1 MNLPTNIVCTVL
13 ACIAFMAGTASAQED
28 SSTFQSVEKLYFD
41 SVTPNSRFQLSRQTS
56 SLKRVRV
63 WGFLSFPEEVKAAVP
78 AMIIAHG
85 SAGMQQKDTER
96 WVPFF
101 HKMGIAT
108 FVLDS
113 FGPRGIKRTDED
125 QLVLDQSANDA
136 DALFALK
143 LLAEDKRI
151 DPARIGVIGFS
162 RGGVVAIETA
172 IEPFRKGV
180 IVDDV
185 RFAAHIAFYPGC
197 VVRYWANPAPV
208 TGAPIMMALGE
219 KDDYTPPQP
228 CIDYADTMK
237 KAGVDVEVHVYDG
250 AYHDFDNT
258 NRYFKYWPNS
268 VTNRNCPLSE
278 INPVT
283 FSEYKILKTG
293 ETYKAYKEFAPA
305 FNYDKCAV
313 RGVNTGSNFS
323 AAKAA
328 EEDVRRFLVRAFG
341 LQNDELRALVKKKVS
356 VQAYP
361 STASTVATS
370 IDRTLAW

>member
-1 MNLPTNIVCTVL
+1 
-13 ACIAFMAGTASAQED
+13 MAGTANAQNVD
-28 SSTFQSVEKLYFD
+28 VPSQSVEKRYFD
-41 SVTPNSRFQLSRQTS
+41 SVTPNSRFQLARQTTE
-56 SLKRVRV
+56 LKPVKV
-63 WGFLSFPEEVKAAVP
+63 WGFLSFPNAVSTAVP

-85 SAGMQQKDTER
+85 SAGMQPKDTER

-101 HKMGIAT
+101 HRMGIAT

-113 FGPRGIKRTDED
+113 FGPRGIQRTDED

-143 LLAEDKRI
+143 VLAQDKRI
-151 DPARIGVIGFS
+151 DAARIGVIGFS

-172 IEPFRKGV
+172 IEPFRHGV
-180 IVDDV
+180 IADTL
-185 RFAAHIAFYPGC
+185 RFAAHVAFYPGC
-197 VVRYWANPAPV
+197 VLRYWATPAPM
-208 TGAPIMMALGE
+208 TGAPIMMALAA

-268 VTNRNCPLSE
+268 VSNRNCPLSE

-293 ETYKAYKEFAPA
+293 ETYRTYKDFAPV
-305 FNYDKCAV
+305 FNYTKCAV
-313 RGVNTGSNFS
+313 RGVNTGSNFD

-328 EEDVRRFLVRAFG
+328 EKDVRNFLIRVFG
-341 LQNDELRALVKKKVS
+341 LQNRDS
-356 VQAYP
+356 
-361 STASTVATS
+361 SH
-370 IDRTLAW
+370 

>member
-1 MNLPTNIVCTVL
+1 MVKEGKNLDLLLKTVSYFL
-13 ACIAFMAGTASAQED
+13 ACFAFMTSAANAQENNLTL
-28 SSTFQSVEKLYFD
+28 SPVEKVYFD
-41 SVTPNSRFQLSRQTS
+41 SVTPNSRFQLSRQIS
-56 SLKRVRV
+56 RLERIKV
-63 WGFLSFPEEVKAAVP
+63 WGFLSFPGEVKGSVP

-125 QLVLDQSANDA
+125 QSLLEQSANDA
-136 DALFALK
+136 DTLFALK
-143 LLAEDKRI
+143 LLAKDKRI
-151 DPARIGVIGFS
+151 DSARIGVIGFS

-172 IEPFRKGV
+172 IEPFRRGV
-180 IVDDV
+180 ISDSV

-197 VVRYWANPAPV
+197 IVRYWAKPAPM
-208 TGAPIMMALGE
+208 TGAPIMMALAE
-219 KDDYTPPQP
+219 KDNYTPPQP
-228 CIDYADTMK
+228 CIDYANTMK
-237 KAGVDVEVHVYDG
+237 EAGVDVEVHVYEG

-258 NRYFKYWPNS
+258 NSYFKYWPNS
-268 VTNRNCPLSE
+268 QTNRNCSPSE

-283 FSEYKILKTG
+283 FSEYKILRSG
-293 ETYKAYKEFAPA
+293 ELYKNYQEFAPA
-305 FNYDKCAV
+305 FNYDKCVA
-313 RGVNTGSNFS
+313 RGVNTGSNYN

-341 LQNDELRALVKKKVS
+341 LQKNE
-356 VQAYP
+356 
-361 STASTVATS
+361 ASS
-370 IDRTLAW
+370 

>member
-1 MNLPTNIVCTVL
+1 LNLRAIVRCTFL
-13 ACIAFMAGTASAQED
+13 TCITLIVGTAGAQNGGA
-28 SSTFQSVEKLYFD
+28 TFQSVEKLYFD
-41 SVTPNSRFQLSRQTS
+41 SVTPNSRFQLARQTAE
-56 SLKRVRV
+56 LERVRV
-63 WGFLSFPEEVKAAVP
+63 WGLLSFPNEASAAVP

-113 FGPRGIKRTDED
+113 FGPRGIQRTDED
-125 QLVLDQSANDA
+125 QLALDQSANDA

-143 LLAEDKRI
+143 LLAQDKRI
-151 DPARIGVIGFS
+151 DAARIGVIGFS

-172 IEPFRKGV
+172 VEPFRKGV
-180 IVDDV
+180 IADSI

-197 VVRYWANPAPV
+197 VVRYWANPAPM
-208 TGAPIMMALGE
+208 TGAPIMLALGA
-219 KDDYTPPQP
+219 KDNYTPPQP

-237 KAGVDVEVHVYDG
+237 KAGLDVEEHVYEG

-258 NRYFKYWPNS
+258 NSYFKYWPNS
-268 VTNRNCPLSE
+268 VSNRNCPLSE

-293 ETYKAYKEFAPA
+293 ETYKTYKDFAPV
-305 FNYDKCAV
+305 FNYSKCAV
-313 RGVNTGSNFS
+313 RGVNTGSNFG
-323 AAKAA
+323 AAKVA
-328 EEDVRRFLVRAFG
+328 EEDVRRFLIRVFA
-341 LQNDELRALVKKKVS
+341 LQNGDSSR
-356 VQAYP
+356 
-361 STASTVATS
+361 
-370 IDRTLAW
+370 